1 VKEPKGKSEKNEI
14 PLESVLDAIET
25 RVEALVGVVNSLADE
40 NERLRTEVAA
50 AKAAGDTGGEA
61 AMLLARY
68 EDERNAVRE
77 RIERVLRTLEAGA
90 GGEKA

>member
-1 VKEPKGKSEKNEI
+1 MKETKGKPEKNEV
-14 PLESVLDAIET
+14 PLETVLDAIET
-25 RVEALVGVVNSLADE
+25 RVEALVGVVNGLADE

-50 AKAAGDTGGEA
+50 ARAAGDPGGEA

-77 RIERVLRTLEAGA
+77 RIERVLKTLEAGSGA
-90 GGEKA
+90 KKA